1 VIICQEEMEQAPRV
15 KGPNLDR
22 VRAGVLPVEV
32 PPTSRGQDRETAR
45 DGRAVSVQEETRA
58 LDKVR
63 GKAPEKDAGTDK

>member
-1 VIICQEEMEQAPRV
+1 MEQAPRV

-22 VRAGVLPVEV
+22 VRAGVLLVEA

-45 DGRAVSVQEETRA
+45 DGRAVRAQEETRA

-63 GKAPEKDAGTDK
+63 GEGPRQGLG